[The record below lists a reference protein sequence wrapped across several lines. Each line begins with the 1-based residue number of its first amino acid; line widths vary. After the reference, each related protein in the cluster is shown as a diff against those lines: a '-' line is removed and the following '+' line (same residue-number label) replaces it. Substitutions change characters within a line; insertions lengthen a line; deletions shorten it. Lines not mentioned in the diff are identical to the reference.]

1 MINYRYFIHPE
12 DEKAMK
18 AMKSIPGFD
27 MLVKKI
33 MKIGYEQMAH
43 GINMASKIRLSER
56 QLPEIYSVVKS
67 VSEKF
72 EIEVPEVYLE
82 MNPMPNA
89 YTFGD
94 SRVSLVLTSGLFDY
108 LDEEEIRSV
117 IAHECGHIV
126 CRHSLYTL
134 LVEFVK
140 DGLKGIAAEL
150 TEPLKLAILYWSRK
164 SELSADRAA
173 ALICGTESVV
183 KTQLRLAGG
192 PKTLTKNV
200 DINEWARQADAYE
213 NLRKGGAWDKI
224 LQFSATLPMSHPFS
238 AVRVQEVIKWSGSN
252 QYKLAQGLL
261 KDSTDTCPVCHE
273 KINPEWTYCE
283 HCGTLL
289 KKETAC

>member
-1 MINYRYFIHPE
+1 MINHRYFIHPE
-12 DEKAMK
+12 DENAMK
-18 AMKSIPGFD
+18 TMKSLPGFD

-56 QLPEIYSVVKS
+56 QLSEIYSEVKS
-67 VSEKF
+67 VCEKF

-94 SRVSLVLTSGLFDY
+94 SRISLVLTSGLFDY

-134 LVEFVK
+134 MVEFVK

-213 NLRKGGAWDKI
+213 TLRKGRAWDKI

-238 AVRVQEVIKWSGSN
+238 AVRVHEVIKWSESN
-252 QYKLAQGLL
+252 QYKLAQSLL
-261 KDSTDTCPVCHE
+261 KDSSDTCPVCHE

-289 KKETAC
+289 KIKES